1 MAHRPPIVVVMGHID
16 HGKSKLL
23 DYIRTSNVVEHEA
36 GNITQ
41 HIGAYEVTHEGKK
54 ITFLDTPGHAAFSK
68 IRARGASVADI
79 AILVVAAD
87 EGPKPQTLEG
97 WEVATDAKIP
107 VIVAI
112 NKIDLPNANPEGM
125 RAQLAEVG
133 ILVEGYGG
141 TVPSVHISAKTGE
154 GVAALL
160 ETVLLVAEL
169 EELAADPSAPASGT
183 VIESHID
190 RKRGIA
196 ATLVVQGGTLRAGE
210 YVAAGGAIAPVRIVE
225 DQGGTPIRE
234 ATVSAPVRIVGW
246 TAVPQVGS
254 PFHAVPDKKS
264 AGAQVATQ
272 ISASARTNIPQ
283 HEKPITIALVIK
295 ADVSGSLEAVEHEL
309 NSLKADD
316 VAIQLLHTGIGVVSE
331 GDVQKTRDTLGA
343 LVIGFHVPVDSV
355 ANDLAERIGTDI
367 HVFNIIYEITKFLEG
382 EITRRR
388 SALETENITGSAEIL
403 KTFSRTARKQV
414 VGGAVL
420 SGRIAAKKEIAI
432 KRRGNEIGRGRI
444 TELQEKKRG
453 VSEVVEGNQFG
464 AMIETKIEIAPK
476 DTIEIVER
484 KAT

>member
-183 VIESHID
+183 VWH
-190 RKRGIA
+190 K
-196 ATLVVQGGTLRAGE
+196 
-210 YVAAGGAIAPVRIVE
+210 
-225 DQGGTPIRE
+225 
-234 ATVSAPVRIVGW
+234 VS
-246 TAVPQVGS
+246 
-254 PFHAVPDKKS
+254 
-264 AGAQVATQ
+264 
-272 ISASARTNIPQ
+272 
-283 HEKPITIALVIK
+283 
-295 ADVSGSLEAVEHEL
+295 
-309 NSLKADD
+309 
-316 VAIQLLHTGIGVVSE
+316 
-331 GDVQKTRDTLGA
+331 
-343 LVIGFHVPVDSV
+343 
-355 ANDLAERIGTDI
+355 
-367 HVFNIIYEITKFLEG
+367 
-382 EITRRR
+382 
-388 SALETENITGSAEIL
+388 
-403 KTFSRTARKQV
+403 
-414 VGGAVL
+414 
-420 SGRIAAKKEIAI
+420 
-432 KRRGNEIGRGRI
+432 
-444 TELQEKKRG
+444 
-453 VSEVVEGNQFG
+453 
-464 AMIETKIEIAPK
+464 
-476 DTIEIVER
+476 
-484 KAT
+484 